1 MGELMK
7 ANFKTLGV
15 LVIALGSMTA
25 CGGSGDDNAGQ
36 SSAFQV
42 SPAEMGITTG
52 TANCP
57 GTNTK
62 VGDFLIIGG
71 TAPYT
76 AFSSDHQG
84 ITFGPAGSTAPTVA
98 GTYEI
103 PNRNNQVAIFVSG
116 CFDPGIVT
124 VLDQLKRVATISVTA
139 ASGSG
144 S

>member
-1 MGELMK
+1 MK
-7 ANFKTLGV
+7 ANLKTSYAVMVAL
-15 LVIALGSMTA
+15 IAVAA

-36 SSAFQV
+36 LSEFQI
-42 SPAEMGITTG
+42 SPTEMTLNSG

-57 GTNTK
+57 GPNAK
-62 VGDFLIIGG
+62 VGDFLIVGG

-76 AFSSDHQG
+76 AFSSDHDN
-84 ITFGPAGSTAPTVA
+84 ITFGPAGSSAPTVA

-103 PNRNNQVAIFVSG
+103 SNRNSQVAIFVTG
-116 CFDPGIVT
+116 CFDPGTVT
-124 VLDQLKRVATISVTA
+124 VLDNLKRIATISVAA

>member
-1 MGELMK
+1 MK
-7 ANFKTLGV
+7 VNLK
-15 LVIALGSMTA
+15 IACAIMVAMIAMTA

-36 SSAFQV
+36 LSEFQV
-42 SPAEMGITTG
+42 SPDEMALSSG

-57 GTNTK
+57 GPNAK
-62 VGDFLIIGG
+62 VGDFLIVGG

-76 AFSSDHQG
+76 AFSSDHQN

-103 PNRNNQVAIFVSG
+103 SNRNNQVAIFVTG
-116 CFDPGIVT
+116 CFDPGTVT
-124 VLDQLKRVATISVTA
+124 VLDNLKRIAIISVTA

>member
-1 MGELMK
+1 MK
-7 ANFKTLGV
+7 AKLKNVYAVV
-15 LVIALGSMTA
+15 LAVIAMAA

-42 SPAEMGITTG
+42 SPAEKTVNSGDI
-52 TANCP
+52 NCP
-57 GTNTK
+57 AANTK
-62 VGDFLIIGG
+62 AGDFLVIGG

-76 AFSSDHQG
+76 AFSSDSTL
-84 ITFGPAGSTAPTVA
+84 IAFGPAGSTTPTTT

-103 PNRNNQVAIFVSG
+103 SNRNSQFAIFVTKCLS
-116 CFDPGIVT
+116 PGTVT
-124 VLDQLKRVATISVTA
+124 VLDKLKQVATISITA

>member
-1 MGELMK
+1 MNAHL
-7 ANFKTLGV
+7 KTLCTS
-15 LVIALGSMTA
+15 VIATIAMTA
-25 CGGSGDDNAGQ
+25 CGGGGDDNAGQ
-36 SSAFQV
+36 SSDFQV
-42 SPAEMGITTG
+42 SPAALKIASG
-52 TANCP
+52 TAFCP
-57 GTNTK
+57 GPDAK
-62 VGDFLIIGG
+62 VGDFLVIGG

-76 AFSSDHQG
+76 AFSSDHAN
-84 ITFGPAGSTAPTVA
+84 ITFGPAGSTTPTVA

-124 VLDQLKRVATISVTA
+124 VLDKLKRVATIEVSA

>member
-1 MGELMK
+1 MK
-7 ANFKTLGV
+7 ANLRIGCM
-15 LVIALGSMTA
+15 LLIALGALTA

-36 SSAFQV
+36 LSAFQV
-42 SPAEMGITTG
+42 SPDEMGYSTG
-52 TANCP
+52 TASCP

-62 VGDFLIIGG
+62 VGDFLVIGG

-76 AFSSDHQG
+76 AFSSDHQN
-84 ITFGPAGSTAPTVA
+84 ITFGPAGSTTPTVA

-103 PNRNNQVAIFVSG
+103 PNRNNQVAIFVTG

>member
-1 MGELMK
+1 MK
-7 ANFKTLGV
+7 ANSKTFCV
-15 LVIALGSMTA
+15 LIIALGAMTA

-36 SSAFQV
+36 LSEFQV
-42 SPAEMGITTG
+42 SPDKMGYSTG
-52 TANCP
+52 TNNCP

-62 VGDFLIIGG
+62 VGDFLVIGG

-76 AFSSDHQG
+76 AFSSDHQN

-103 PNRNNQVAIFVSG
+103 PNRNNQVAIFVTG
-116 CFDPGIVT
+116 CFDPGVVT
-124 VLDQLKRVATISVTA
+124 VLDNLKRVAIISVTA

>member
-1 MGELMK
+1 MELMK
-7 ANFKTLGV
+7 ANLKTTYV
-15 LVIALGSMTA
+15 VMVAMAAMTA

-36 SSAFQV
+36 LSEFQV
-42 SPAEMGITTG
+42 SPAEMKLTTG
-52 TANCP
+52 TAACP
-57 GTNTK
+57 GPNAK
-62 VGDFLIIGG
+62 AGDFLVVGG

-76 AFSSDHQG
+76 AFSSDHQN

-103 PNRNNQVAIFVSG
+103 PNRNNQVAIFVTG

-124 VLDQLKRVATISVTA
+124 VLDNLKRVAIISVTA

>member
-1 MGELMK
+1 MK
-7 ANFKTLGV
+7 ANLKVLCA
-15 LVIALGSMTA
+15 LVIALGAMAA

-42 SPAEMGITTG
+42 SPEEMGISTG
-52 TANCP
+52 TTSCP
-57 GTNTK
+57 AANTK
-62 VGDFLIIGG
+62 VGDFLVIGG
-71 TAPYT
+71 TAPYAAT
-76 AFSSDHQG
+76 SSHHQR

-116 CFDPGIVT
+116 CFEAGTVT

>member
-7 ANFKTLGV
+7 ANLKALGI
-15 LVIALGSMTA
+15 LIIALGAMTA

-42 SPAEMGITTG
+42 SPDKMGYATG
-52 TANCP
+52 TNNCP
-57 GTNTK
+57 GANTK
-62 VGDFLIIGG
+62 VGDFLVIGG
-71 TAPYT
+71 AAPYT
-76 AFSSDHQG
+76 AFSSDHQR
-84 ITFGPAGSTAPTVA
+84 ITFGPAGSTAPTVS

-103 PNRNNQVAIFVSG
+103 PNRNNQVAIFVTG